1 MPRGRHRHSPP
12 LHRLLPPVTVAGASL
27 ACASGVWFVG
37 DDLAQRVL
45 ATGAAAAA
53 VTGSVLLRAWDR
65 TAGKSVAEL
74 KNARLRDEWKT
85 DERIAELETDLE
97 ESRGIRGKL
106 DTKLR
111 SKRAELAR
119 LRSEHAEL
127 LRRYATAETER
138 ASALEGR
145 RLLAIETGSPAR
157 ELTAGSAAGPD
168 GSAPGVLTAVMYHR
182 AAEALRQLPRN
193 AARQAESAQ
202 ARDGEDGQGNP
213 GAATERPAAH
223 GRARTAAA
231 PKPGGPK
238 PGARKR
244 GAPEPAA
251 SGPAGSGAAAS
262 GPADSGSAVSD
273 PAASG
278 TADAAVGAAADA
290 TVSKGAG
297 KGADTAADTA
307 IGTGAGK
314 EAGQR
319 GAGMASGLRSV
330 PAAAAV
336 IAPVRAQRLPA
347 SRVQGG
353 FDFFGTATGT
363 GAVPDAEPRTGPG
376 TGVPSTVSRRP
387 KPVRELEEDLA
398 DVVGDEAV
406 AEQSALGRART
417 TDEVQSGKSVETG
430 KPVQSGEPGKPV
442 QSGKLGKPGKGR
454 SGVKAE
460 AKAGTADGET
470 AEDADAAAAAAA
482 AADADS
488 GEVIDLTA
496 HDETEQIDMAE
507 LRSAVS
513 S

>member
-1 MPRGRHRHSPP
+1 M
-12 LHRLLPPVTVAGASL
+12 TVAGASL

-74 KNARLRDEWKT
+74 KNARVRDEWKT
-85 DERIAELETDLE
+85 DERIAELESDLE

-111 SKRAELAR
+111 AKRAELAR

-145 RLLAIETGSPAR
+145 RLLAIETGTPAG
-157 ELTAGSAAGPD
+157 ELTAGTGDGPD
-168 GSAPGVLTAVMYHR
+168 GSVPGALTAGMYHR

-193 AARQAESAQ
+193 AARQAGSAQ

-213 GAATERPAAH
+213 GAATERPAAQ
-223 GRARTAAA
+223 GRDRTAAV
-231 PKPGGPK
+231 PKPGGRKAGGPK
-238 PGARKR
+238 PGASGPGGPKPDGPKP
-244 GAPEPAA
+244 GASMPAA
-251 SGPAGSGAAAS
+251 SGAAEAQT
-262 GPADSGSAVSD
+262 
-273 PAASG
+273 G
-278 TADAAVGAAADA
+278 TADGARRGRDRGSAELRGAVA
-290 TVSKGAG
+290 GAG
-297 KGADTAADTA
+297 P
-307 IGTGAGK
+307 
-314 EAGQR
+314 
-319 GAGMASGLRSV
+319 ASGLLPV

-336 IAPVRAQRLPA
+336 VAPVRAARLPA
-347 SRVQGG
+347 SRLQGG

-363 GAVPDAEPRTGPG
+363 GAVRDGAPQDGPG
-376 TGVPSTVSRRP
+376 TGAPSTVTRRP
-387 KPVRELEEDLA
+387 KPVRRLEEDLA

-406 AEQSALGRART
+406 AEQSALGRAR
-417 TDEVQSGKSVETG
+417 DGA
-430 KPVQSGEPGKPV
+430 PEPTPE
-442 QSGKLGKPGKGR
+442 KPGKAQAAAKEKTAE
-454 SGVKAE
+454 KAARA
-460 AKAGTADGET
+460 AKDETAD
-470 AEDADAAAAAAA
+470 APADRAAATE
-482 AADADS
+482 AADPAD

-496 HDETEQIDMAE
+496 HDETEQIDLAE

>member
-1 MPRGRHRHSPP
+1 M
-12 LHRLLPPVTVAGASL
+12 SL
-27 ACASGVWFVG
+27 ACASGVWFAG
-37 DDLAQRVL
+37 DDLVQGAL

-74 KNARLRDEWKT
+74 KNARVRDEWKT

-97 ESRGIRGKL
+97 ESREIRGKL

-145 RLLAIETGSPAR
+145 RLLAIEAGEPAG
-157 ELTAGSAAGPD
+157 ELTAGAADGPD
-168 GSAPGVLTAVMYHR
+168 ASMPGALTAVMYHR

-193 AARQAESAQ
+193 AARQAGSAQ
-202 ARDGEDGQGNP
+202 ERDGEDGQGNSA
-213 GAATERPAAH
+213 AATERPAAR
-223 GRARTAAA
+223 GRTRKAPA

-238 PGARKR
+238 PGARM
-244 GAPEPAA
+244 PAA
-251 SGPAGSGAAAS
+251 PGGAGAAGAAGAGAAGGAAARTGS
-262 GPADSGSAVSD
+262 GDDGRDGGAGGQRQPDSGAE
-273 PAASG
+273 P
-278 TADAAVGAAADA
+278 GA
-290 TVSKGAG
+290 
-297 KGADTAADTA
+297 ADTAAGTAGAATDAAGDSVMDTV
-307 IGTGAGK
+307 
-314 EAGQR
+314 AGQR
-319 GAGMASGLRSV
+319 DGGKASGLRPV

-363 GAVPDAEPRTGPG
+363 GAVRGATPETGPG
-376 TGVPSTVSRRP
+376 TGTPSTVSRRP
-387 KPVRELEEDLA
+387 KPVRQLEEDLA

-417 TDEVQSGKSVETG
+417 TEGVTGGGSKSGAAKPAGSADAGAGAEVDVD
-430 KPVQSGEPGKPV
+430 
-442 QSGKLGKPGKGR
+442 
-454 SGVKAE
+454 
-460 AKAGTADGET
+460 ADVN
-470 AEDADAAAAAAA
+470 ADADA
-482 AADADS
+482 DAGS